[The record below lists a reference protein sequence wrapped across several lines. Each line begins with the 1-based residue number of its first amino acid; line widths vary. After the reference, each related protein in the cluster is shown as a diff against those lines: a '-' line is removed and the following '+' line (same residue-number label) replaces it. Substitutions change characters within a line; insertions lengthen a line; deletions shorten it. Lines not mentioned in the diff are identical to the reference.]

1 MKQHISFPSID
12 QFRNTV
18 KSVKSYCDYN
28 NVDYPTL
35 TFTGTTKIH
44 GSNGG
49 IVYNPATDE
58 LWCQS
63 RENIITIEKD
73 NAGFAWFVESRKDY
87 FKSLLIDFAEM
98 MPEDKDIVVIFG
110 EFAGGNI
117 QKGVA
122 VSGID
127 KFFVAF
133 DVYFAKDNED
143 KVRAPVSYHKL
154 IECRELRV
162 YNSFS
167 FDSWIIPIDFSNPG
181 ASTEEMVNLTNQ
193 VEACCPVGK
202 FFGVEGVGEGIVW
215 TSVSN
220 IDWQQNHRFKVKGE
234 KHSVSK
240 VKTGTGVAAISPE
253 VMASIDEFVNYAVT
267 PERMEQG
274 IQRVFTEQ
282 GKEPDIKDTGVYL
295 KWLFS
300 DIMKEEHDVLAE
312 SNLEPKQVSGPI
324 SKAGRTWFMERIN
337 IV

>member
-73 NAGFAWFVESRKDY
+73 NAGFAWFVSQREDH
-87 FKSLLIDFAEM
+87 FKKVLKRIFDSSHFADSQYQLIA
-98 MPEDKDIVVIFG
+98 VFG
-110 EFAGGNI
+110 EWAGGNI

-122 VSGID
+122 VSGLD

-133 DVYFAKDNED
+133 DVYFANDNED
-143 KVRAPVSYHKL
+143 KKSIPACSWFNMPQFN
-154 IECRELRV
+154 I
-162 YNSFS
+162 YNSTMFAWWS
-167 FDSWIIPIDFSNPG
+167 VDIDFANPG
-181 ASTEEMVNLTNQ
+181 AVSEQLSNITHI
-193 VEACCPVGK
+193 VEQNCPVGRY
-202 FFGVEGVGEGIVW
+202 FGKEGIGEGVVW
-215 TSVSN
+215 ACVH
-220 IDWQQNHRFKVKGE
+220 DKLGKLRFKVKGE

-312 SNLEPKQVSGPI
+312 SNLEPKQVSGLI

-337 IV
+337 VV